1 MSEYTA
7 ALRKKL
13 REQRASSQR
22 RTASSVGV
30 FKAAASM
37 YKGRT
42 FGDGNSGLHGAIQND
57 PRYKPDRSGAPRN
70 MTPKQAAAL
79 RKAQKAAAIA
89 NRRSGAR

>member
-1 MSEYTA
+1 MSEYTK
-7 ALRKKL
+7 ALRTKL
-13 REQRASSQR
+13 REQRASTQR
-22 RTASSVGV
+22 RAASSVGV
-30 FKAAASM
+30 FKVAASM

-57 PRYKPDRSGAPRN
+57 PRYKPNRSGGSHN

-89 NRRSGAR
+89 NRRSNIR